1 MTYLAQL
8 QQSLD
13 KWADEPMA
21 SNASMLRE
29 ELKQALAHI
38 ALLERCYAAPDA
50 VR

>member
-8 QQSLD
+8 QQSLE

-21 SNASMLRE
+21 SNAAILRE
-29 ELKQALAHI
+29 ELKQAMAQI
-38 ALLERCYAAPDA
+38 SLLERCYSAPDA